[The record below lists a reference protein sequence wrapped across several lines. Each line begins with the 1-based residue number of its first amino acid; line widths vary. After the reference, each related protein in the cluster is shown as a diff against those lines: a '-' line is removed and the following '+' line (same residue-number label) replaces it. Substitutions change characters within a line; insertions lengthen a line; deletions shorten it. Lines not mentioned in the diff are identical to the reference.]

1 MPVVTTKPIVT
12 PMAIRAYR
20 WLGDSWRYECE
31 NEATM
36 QRLLATKQQVVGA
49 FLHSRTFALL
59 HYFSLPQ
66 QGRWI
71 LMCSQ
76 SRDGEL
82 MTRIEEGMGHRVARG
97 SSGKGGARA
106 LVEMIRAQRED
117 RGLNSCL
124 SADGSRG
131 PRGIAQLGTIT
142 LAQKTGSMLLPVA
155 ASSADVWVWPN
166 SWDRTLIPKPLARLR
181 IRIGEPIEV
190 PPKLDAEATEALRL
204 RLERTL
210 LDMHG
215 ELDRVTGFRDSEPLR
230 ASDPVPSARADL
242 PSSVAPGAAG
252 ATATSAP
259 GDRAQGDRATGDKA
273 TGDKAPGDRS
283 AGS

>member
-1 MPVVTTKPIVT
+1 MAAAPTAPAPMRKPVRRFVLHRIMPPI
-12 PMAIRAYR
+12 AIRGYS
-20 WLGDSWRYECE
+20 WLGGTWHYECE
-31 NEATM
+31 NEATL
-36 QRLLATKQQVVGA
+36 QRLVAARTPVVGA

-59 HYFSLPQ
+59 HYFSLPP

-82 MTRIEEGMGHRVARG
+82 MTRIEEGLGFRVARG

-142 LAQKTGSMLLPVA
+142 LAQKTDSLLLPVA
-155 ASSADVWVWPN
+155 ASTADAWVWKK
-166 SWDRTLIPKPLARLR
+166 SWDRTVIPKPGARLR

-190 PPKLDAEATEALRL
+190 PPKLSPGGTEALRL

-210 LDMHG
+210 LAMHG
-215 ELDRVTGFRDSEPLR
+215 ELDALTGYRDSEPLR
-230 ASDPVPSARADL
+230 APDPPAARETGPAPS
-242 PSSVAPGAAG
+242 PGADNAPRGGPAG
-252 ATATSAP
+252 P
-259 GDRAQGDRATGDKA
+259 
-273 TGDKAPGDRS
+273 
-283 AGS
+283 

>member
-1 MPVVTTKPIVT
+1 MPIAGQAPPVPMRKPVRRFVLHNIM
-12 PMAIRAYR
+12 PPIARRGYSA
-20 WLGDSWRYECE
+20 LAESWHYEVE
-31 NEATM
+31 NGATLA
-36 QRLLATKQQVVGA
+36 RLIAAGQPVVGA

-59 HYFSLPQ
+59 HFFSLPE

-82 MTRIEEGMGHRVARG
+82 MTRIEEGLGFRVARG

-142 LAQKTGSMLLPVA
+142 LAQKTDSLLLPVA
-155 ASSADVWVWPN
+155 ASADRAWVWKK
-166 SWDRTLIPKPLARLR
+166 SWDRTIVPKPGATVRVR
-181 IRIGEPIEV
+181 MGEPIEV
-190 PPKLDAEATEALRL
+190 PAKLSPEATEALRV
-204 RLERTL
+204 RLEAAL
-210 LDMHG
+210 LGMHAD
-215 ELDRVTGFRDSEPLR
+215 LDRITGFRDTEPLR
-230 ASDPVPSARADL
+230 APDPA
-242 PSSVAPGAAG
+242 GAAAG
-252 ATATSAP
+252 DSPAP
-259 GDRAQGDRATGDKA
+259 SQPADSPAGGGRP
-273 TGDKAPGDRS
+273 AP
-283 AGS
+283 

>member
-1 MPVVTTKPIVT
+1 MATASTAAPPMRKPVRRFVLHKIMPPI
-12 PMAIRAYR
+12 AIRGYS
-20 WLGDSWRYECE
+20 WLGGTWRYECE

-36 QRLLATKQQVVGA
+36 QRLIATKTPVVGA

-82 MTRIEEGMGHRVARG
+82 MTRIEEGLGFRVARG

-142 LAQKTGSMLLPVA
+142 LAQKTGSVLLPVA
-155 ASSADVWVWPN
+155 ASTAEAWVWKK
-166 SWDRTLIPKPLARLR
+166 SWDRTVIPKPNARLR

-190 PPKLDAEATEALRL
+190 PAKLEPEATEALRL

-210 LDMHG
+210 LAMHG
-215 ELDRVTGFRDSEPLR
+215 ELDALTGYRDSVPLR
-230 ASDPVPSARADL
+230 APDPPAARETGHASSLGADI
-242 PSSVAPGAAG
+242 APPGGPAG
-252 ATATSAP
+252 P
-259 GDRAQGDRATGDKA
+259 
-273 TGDKAPGDRS
+273 
-283 AGS
+283 

>member
-1 MPVVTTKPIVT
+1 MAAAKPAVPAPPLRKPVRRFVLHKIMPPV
-12 PMAIRAYR
+12 ARRAYR
-20 WLGDSWRYECE
+20 WLGRSWRYEVE
-31 NEATM
+31 NAANLS
-36 QRLLATKQQVVGA
+36 RLIAADRPVVGA

-59 HYFSLPQ
+59 HFFSLPE

-82 MTRIEEGMGHRVARG
+82 MTRIEEGLGFRVARG

-142 LAQKTGSMLLPVA
+142 LAQKTDSLLLPVA
-155 ASSADVWVWPN
+155 ASADDAWIWKK
-166 SWDRTLIPKPLARLR
+166 SWDRTVVPKPGATVR

-190 PPKLDAEATEALRL
+190 SPSLSPEATDALRQ
-204 RLERTL
+204 RLESTL
-210 LDMHG
+210 LDMHAQ
-215 ELDRVTGFRDSEPLR
+215 LDQTTGFHDTEPLR
-230 ASDPVPSARADL
+230 APSPPA
-242 PSSVAPGAAG
+242 
-252 ATATSAP
+252 
-259 GDRAQGDRATGDKA
+259 
-273 TGDKAPGDRS
+273 
-283 AGS
+283 

>member
-1 MPVVTTKPIVT
+1 MATTSQLPAPIRKPVRRFVMHRILP
-12 PMAIRAYR
+12 PFAIRGYN
-20 WLGDSWRYECE
+20 WLGGTWRYECE
-31 NEATM
+31 NEATL
-36 QRLLATKQQVVGA
+36 QRLIAAKQPLVGA

-82 MTRIEEGMGHRVARG
+82 MTRIEEGLGFRVARG

-131 PRGIAQLGTIT
+131 PRGIAQLGTLT

-155 ASSADVWVWPN
+155 ASSADVWVWKK
-166 SWDRTLIPKPLARLR
+166 SWDRTLIPKPGARMR
-181 IRIGEPIEV
+181 VRIGEPIEV
-190 PPKLDAEATEALRL
+190 PAKLDPDQTEALR
-204 RLERTL
+204 RHLEKVL
-210 LDMHG
+210 LDMHTD
-215 ELDRVTGFRDSEPLR
+215 LDRLSGFRDTEPLR
-230 ASDPVPSARADL
+230 APDPS
-242 PSSVAPGAAG
+242 PGADRVPA
-252 ATATSAP
+252 
-259 GDRAQGDRATGDKA
+259 DRA
-273 TGDKAPGDRS
+273 
-283 AGS
+283 AGP

>member
-1 MPVVTTKPIVT
+1 MAGANTAAPAPPPMRKPVRRFVLHKIMPPI
-12 PMAIRAYR
+12 ARRGYSA
-20 WLGDSWRYECE
+20 LGRSWKYEVE
-31 NEATM
+31 NGAALA
-36 QRLLATKQQVVGA
+36 RLVAAGQPVVGA

-59 HYFSLPQ
+59 HFFSLPA

-82 MTRIEEGMGHRVARG
+82 MTRIEEGLGFRVARG

-142 LAQKTGSMLLPVA
+142 LAQKTDSLLLPVA
-155 ASSADVWVWPN
+155 ASATDAWVWKK
-166 SWDRTLIPKPLARLR
+166 SWDRTVVPKPGATVR

-190 PPKLDAEATEALRL
+190 PAKLSPEATEALRQ
-204 RLERTL
+204 RLETTL
-210 LDMHG
+210 LGMHAD
-215 ELDRVTGFRDSEPLR
+215 LDRLTGYRDSEPLQ
-230 ASDPVPSARADL
+230 
-242 PSSVAPGAAG
+242 APTRPEPAG
-252 ATATSAP
+252 S
-259 GDRAQGDRATGDKA
+259 ATG
-273 TGDKAPGDRS
+273 S
-283 AGS
+283 A